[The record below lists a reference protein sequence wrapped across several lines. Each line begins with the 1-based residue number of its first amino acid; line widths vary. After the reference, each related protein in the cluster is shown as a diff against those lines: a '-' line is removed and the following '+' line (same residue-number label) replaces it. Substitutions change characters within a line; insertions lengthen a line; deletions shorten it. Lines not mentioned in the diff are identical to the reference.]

1 MKWLF
6 VTMNFPPSNIGGV
19 SVSIYNLSKELIK
32 NNIDLK
38 VLTTNYGISA
48 TSILTNRWLKHSDI
62 DVLYIDTKKL
72 RFSFGFI
79 LEGFRQ
85 INNVDAIHLSSIFY
99 PPTLVFGIYG
109 ILRRK
114 KVLLSVHG
122 ELSQAALNFK
132 SWKKFP
138 YLYIMRL
145 IFNNKII
152 FRATSEIES
161 ASIKNYFRK
170 SKIIIIPNFE
180 TFDLPLINMRVNQF
194 IFLGRI
200 CPIKSIEKLILACS
214 ISKAFKREKFK
225 LLIVG
230 PVLNE
235 FRAYFDSLIE
245 LITKVELENNI
256 LFLGNIDSPEKEILI
271 SQSKA
276 LLLVSQSENFGN
288 VVLESLAQG
297 TPVISS
303 KGTPWQQLENHNCGY
318 WIENS
323 SEEIATKMDEFIVM
337 SKDRYNDMS
346 ANALL
351 LSKEFSAA
359 KIIPMWIEFVNG
371 STFRKK

>member
-1 MKWLF
+1 
-6 VTMNFPPSNIGGV
+6 
-19 SVSIYNLSKELIK
+19 
-32 NNIDLK
+32 
-38 VLTTNYGISA
+38 
-48 TSILTNRWLKHSDI
+48 
-62 DVLYIDTKKL
+62 
-72 RFSFGFI
+72 
-79 LEGFRQ
+79 
-85 INNVDAIHLSSIFY
+85 
-99 PPTLVFGIYG
+99 
-109 ILRRK
+109 
-114 KVLLSVHG
+114 
-122 ELSQAALNFK
+122 
-132 SWKKFP
+132 
-138 YLYIMRL
+138 
-145 IFNNKII
+145 
-152 FRATSEIES
+152 
-161 ASIKNYFRK
+161 
-170 SKIIIIPNFE
+170 
-180 TFDLPLINMRVNQF
+180 MRVNQF

-200 CPIKSIEKLILACS
+200 CPIKSIEKLIFACS
-214 ISKAFKREKFK
+214 ISKSFKREKFK

-256 LFLGNIDSPEKEILI
+256 LFLGNIDSPKKEILI

-323 SEEIATKMDEFIVM
+323 SEEIAMKMDEFIFM

-371 STFRKK
+371 STFRKKI